1 MERVRILAESTEPG
15 AYYDAKGR
23 YLKTMGDINVSPG
36 DYVWTNG
43 RTIYGHQTAGEMPYT
58 PVLEDPIL
66 PVVAYVPAETPNM
79 GVIEITKNGK
89 SKMFFEGHNVYGYVG
104 DKKHAYAYIIDDH
117 GGRNWYNLNTGE
129 CLGSFTPSRACV
141 GYDGSLLT
149 LETGRGA
156 YSGSSNVSKRWRVH
170 VLSSTSG
177 KIYQNR
183 VYTTN
188 QDYNQQG
195 YRFAEPFLIRRNG
208 VIVKTI
214 DLDAYI
220 GKALSKLGSLNARI
234 AAATNDS
241 DHLGT
246 AVEYYYEQNIPIP
259 TPYISTISLFVV
271 DPIIYKDGTF
281 SASIRI
287 SADGYSYNWFVHLI
301 HSDQLNPNPY
311 KSYPS
316 SVKSQGSLYVKDW
329 IAWETNY
336 YLEEGLGRLEGIVQE
351 SEDYTC
357 EDGLLLGPTM
367 TKTSD
372 STDTSDS
379 SDKGQKVKPTTFIT
393 MGGFKA
399 TGVYYTEE
407 RPVVDIYGVTKY
419 PVYYAVGVR
428 GGGSID
434 IYHHSTDSDWSN
446 WDHYPRGLYY
456 DPDLSGILAK
466 AGLSGGGIITLAASG
481 EYPTEYELNDGYTVK
496 LGRDSGGSDK
506 ITVYTPEGNKLFEVS
521 NSGDYQFSSMP
532 GNWSAIIV
540 GKLSGDLYII
550 LSATG
555 YPPPILCRNGKLT
568 ALTNIQYVY
577 NTFTATPYKDR
588 KDLLRKLRK
597 ILSG

>member
-79 GVIEITKNGK
+79 GVMEITKNGK

-170 VLSSTSG
+170 VLSNTLG

-188 QDYNQQG
+188 RDYNQEG

-241 DHLGT
+241 AHLGT

-259 TPYISTISLFVV
+259 TPYIRTISLFVV

-336 YLEEGLGRLEGIVQE
+336 YLEEGLGRLEGIVLE
-351 SEDYTC
+351 SEDYAC

-367 TKTSD
+367 TETEY
-372 STDTSDS
+372 STN
-379 SDKGQKVKPTTFIT
+379 KKQNVKPTKFIT
-393 MGGFKA
+393 LQGFKA
-399 TGVYYTEE
+399 TGVIYTEDH
-407 RPVVDIYGVTKY
+407 PVVDSDGVAKY
-419 PVYYAVGVR
+419 PVFYAVGTR
-428 GGGSID
+428 GGGTID
-434 IYHHSTDSDWSN
+434 IYHHYGDKDWSK
-446 WDHYPRGLYY
+446 WKDYPRSLYY
-456 DPDLSGILAK
+456 DLELSGMLTK
-466 AGLSGGGIITLAASG
+466 AGLSGGGQITLAKSG
-481 EYPTEYELNDGYTVK
+481 NFPTEYELNDGYTVK
-496 LGRDSGGSDK
+496 LGSDASGASK
-506 ITVYTPEGNKLFEVS
+506 ITVYTPQKTKLFEVS
-521 NSGDYQFSSMP
+521 SSGSYQYSSMP

-540 GKLSGDLYII
+540 GKVSGDMFLI
-550 LSATG
+550 LSASG
-555 YPPPILCRNGKLT
+555 YPPPIVCRNGKLT
-568 ALTNIQYVY
+568 MLTNIQYVY
-577 NTFTATPYKDR
+577 NTFTATPYRDK
-588 KDLLRKLRK
+588 KDLLRKIRK
-597 ILSG
+597 ILGQ

>member
-79 GVIEITKNGK
+79 GVMEITKNGK

-104 DKKHAYAYIIDDH
+104 DKKHAYAYIIDDN

-129 CLGSFTPSRACV
+129 CLGSFTPSRACI
-141 GYDGSLLT
+141 GNDGSLLT

-156 YSGSSNVSKRWRVH
+156 YSGSSNVSKRWSVH
-170 VLSSTSG
+170 ILSG
-177 KIYQNR
+177 MLGNIYQNR
-183 VYTTN
+183 TYVPN
-188 QDYNQQG
+188 DDYNNKG
-195 YRFAEPFLIRRNG
+195 YRVAEPFVIRKNG
-208 VIVKTI
+208 VIVKSI
-214 DLDAYI
+214 DLDPYI
-220 GKALSKLGSLNARI
+220 GKALSRLGSLNAKI
-234 AAATNDS
+234 SAATNDT
-241 DHLGT
+241 DHLSE
-246 AVEYYYEQNIPIP
+246 AVEYIYEQNIPIP
-259 TPYISTISLFVV
+259 TPYISSVSLSVV
-271 DPIIYKDGTF
+271 NPLIYKDGTF
-281 SASIRI
+281 SAAIRVI
-287 SADGYSYNWFVHLI
+287 AYGYSYNWFVHLI
-301 HSDQLNPNPY
+301 RSDQLNPNPY
-311 KSYPS
+311 KSYPP
-316 SVKSQGSLYVKDW
+316 SVTSKSLLYVKDW

-336 YLEEGLGRLEGIVQE
+336 EYQEGLGRLEGIVYE
-351 SEDYTC
+351 NEEYASK
-357 EDGLLLGPTM
+357 DGLLMGPTM
-367 TKTSD
+367 IKTKD
-372 STDTSDS
+372 ST
-379 SDKGQKVKPTTFIT
+379 DKGQKVKPTTFIT
-393 MGGFKA
+393 MRGFKA

-407 RPVVDIYGVTKY
+407 RPVVGSDGVTKY
-419 PVYYAVGVR
+419 PVYYAVGVGR
-428 GGGSID
+428 SGSID
-434 IYHHSTDSDWSN
+434 IYHHSTDPDWSD

-456 DPDLSGILAK
+456 DPDLSGVLAK

-496 LGRDSGGSDK
+496 IGRDSGGSDK

-521 NSGDYQFSSMP
+521 SSGDYQFSSMP

-540 GKLSGDLYII
+540 GKLSEDLYII

-555 YPPPILCRNGKLT
+555 YPPPILCRNGKLS

-577 NTFTATPYKDR
+577 NTFTAMPYKDR